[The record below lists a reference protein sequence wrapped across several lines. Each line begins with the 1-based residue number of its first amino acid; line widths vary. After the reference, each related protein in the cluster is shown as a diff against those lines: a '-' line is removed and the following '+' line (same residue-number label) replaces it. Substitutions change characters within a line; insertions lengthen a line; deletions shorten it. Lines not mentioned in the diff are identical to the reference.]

1 MANFNTHITTSA
13 MLGIGYGAVG
23 HTVYDMPL
31 PASILASGLCTVAG
45 ILPDVDADR
54 GHSLREIMAFL
65 AAVIPMLLLDRFRHL
80 GLPHETTVLF
90 AAFTYLFVRFG
101 LTKFI
106 QKYTVHRG
114 MWHSIPAAA
123 TAGLVTF
130 WLCHCPELRVQLYK
144 AGAVVAG
151 FMWHLLLDEI
161 YAVQATGGRVR
172 MKKSFGTALKMFSKS
187 PWANISTYGKLF
199 VMIAIVMNERN
210 ALQPAA
216 STTPQPEVHS
226 HQLELPFELSQPQS
240 PPPYTALEQATAKPE
255 YYPPPASR

>member
-1 MANFNTHITTSA
+1 MANFNTHISTSA
-13 MLGIGYGAVG
+13 LLGIGYGAVG
-23 HTVYDMPL
+23 HTVYQMPL

-80 GLPHETTVLF
+80 GWPHETMVLF
-90 AAFTYLFVRFG
+90 AACVYLFVRFG

-106 QKYTVHRG
+106 QTCTVHRG
-114 MWHSIPAAA
+114 MWHSIPAAV

-130 WLCHCPELRVQLYK
+130 WLCDCPEISLQFYK

-151 FMWHLLLDEI
+151 FMWHLILDEV
-161 YAVQATGGRVR
+161 YAVQARGIRVR
-172 MKKSFGTALKMFSKS
+172 AKKSFGTALKMFSKS
-187 PWANISTYGKLF
+187 PWANISMYGGLF
-199 VMIAIVMNERN
+199 AMIAIVMNERN
-210 ALQPAA
+210 VFHPAA

-226 HQLELPFELSQPQS
+226 RQLELSHEFSQP
-240 PPPYTALEQATAKPE
+240 
-255 YYPPPASR
+255 YPPAVSR